1 MGKHNLPAND
11 MTPERRAKI
20 YSLVVAASGIIIP
33 LGAVLGVV
41 IDDSIPTAIT
51 AVAGGL
57 LLGGTG
63 ILAKRNVQ

>member
-1 MGKHNLPAND
+1 MGKHSLPAND
-11 MTPERRAKI
+11 MTPHRRSQI
-20 YSLVVAASGIIIP
+20 YGLVVALSGVIIP

-41 IDDSIPTAIT
+41 VDDSIPTAIT

-63 ILAKRNVQ
+63 ILARRNVQ